1 MVALDDVGAGLSMR
15 RFDLEAVAREL
26 VHRDCLESGAQ
37 CFEIQL
43 AVPQRLIRGRID
55 QQKLRL
61 EAKMEAIPVH
71 SDLAFELSVRQAAA
85 SDASCSFAGA
95 FVQSA
100 GVTV

>member
-26 VHRDCLESGAQ
+26 VHRDCVESGAQ

-71 SDLAFELSVRQAAA
+71 SEVAFALSVRQAAA
-85 SDASCSFAGA
+85 NEDPRSFAGA
-95 FVQSA
+95 RVQSD